1 MNKPIKVHPS
11 KRRGRP
17 ATGKDP
23 LVSARLPKNLIT
35 AIEALAENQKI
46 SRSDAVRRLIES
58 GLQAWIEDQR

>member
-1 MNKPIKVHPS
+1 MNKPIKVRPNQ
-11 KRRGRP
+11 RRGRP